1 MRIELPS
8 NQPLVLLKE
17 IHGERHVPIWI
28 GTPEAS
34 AIALAQQGVVPPR
47 PMTHD
52 LLVDV
57 VEALGHTI
65 VSVNIVAVEDN
76 IFYGQLQFDNGT
88 TVSSRASDALA
99 LALRAKCRIWCA
111 DAVMDEAGVRI
122 TEARRGRGHAAGAR
136 RGRGRRTAALPRV
149 PGRRRT
155 RGFRAAAGRRCPVEE
170 LKPRYE
176 SFDTPA
182 AKVPNVFD
190 LGLRRPNVE
199 GTSSHCIQQPRKSHW
214 KCSPET
220 RRYSG

>member
-1 MRIELPS
+1 MIEVEIVGVRIELPS

-57 VEALGHTI
+57 VEAARPLHRQRQHRGGG
-65 VSVNIVAVEDN
+65 
-76 IFYGQLQFDNGT
+76 GQHLLRRSSQFENGT

-122 TEARRGRGHAAGAR
+122 TEHDEGED
-136 RGRGRRTAALPRV
+136 TQ
-149 PGRRRT
+149 PGP
-155 RGFRAAAGRRCPVEE
+155 AVDEE
-170 LKPRYE
+170 GE
-176 SFDTPA
+176 
-182 AKVPNVFD
+182 
-190 LGLRRPNVE
+190 LRRFREFLDDVE
-199 GTSSHCIQQPRKSHW
+199 
-214 KCSPET
+214 PEDFD
-220 RRYSG
+220 G